1 MEAVAKKFGFL
12 PNLIRELAGAPAAVK
27 AYVTLSGLL
36 DETSLTPVE
45 RQIVLAAASAE
56 NGCEYCV
63 AAHSAGLKM
72 AGLAGDQIDAVRE
85 QRSLTDRRLEALRT
99 FTRQIVKK
107 RGWIDDADL
116 DAFLQAGYT
125 KEQVFEVLVGVAM
138 KTLSNY
144 ANHIAQT
151 PLDKELQALPGAG
164 TGCRVIPWGG
174 ALASANRPFGARFQI
189 PLAYRM
195 MATS

>member
-27 AYVTLSGLL
+27 AYVTLNGLL
-36 DETSLTPVE
+36 DETSLTSVE
-45 RQIVLAAASAE
+45 RQIVLATTSVE

-63 AAHSAGLKM
+63 AAHTAGLKM
-72 AGLAGDQIDAVRE
+72 AGLAGHQIEAIRE
-85 QRSLTDRRLEALRT
+85 QRPLADRRLEALRT
-99 FTRQIVKK
+99 FTANVVNK
-107 RGWIDDADL
+107 RGWIDNADL

-125 KEQVFEVLVGVAM
+125 KEQVLEVLVGVAM

-151 PLDKELQALPGAG
+151 PLDKELQAFAWEPSHA
-164 TGCRVIPWGG
+164 
-174 ALASANRPFGARFQI
+174 
-189 PLAYRM
+189 
-195 MATS
+195 

>member
-1 MEAVAKKFGFL
+1 MEAVAKKFGFV

-45 RQIVLAAASAE
+45 RQIVLATTSAE

-63 AAHSAGLKM
+63 AAHTAGLKM
-72 AGLAGDQIDAVRE
+72 AGFADDQIEAIRE
-85 QRSLTDRRLEALRT
+85 QRPLADRKLEALRI
-99 FTRQIVKK
+99 FTAKVVNK

-116 DAFLQAGYT
+116 DRFLQAGYT
-125 KEQVFEVLVGVAM
+125 KEQVLDVLVGVTM

-144 ANHIAQT
+144 TNHIAHT
-151 PLDKELQALPGAG
+151 PLDKQLQAFAWEPSHA
-164 TGCRVIPWGG
+164 
-174 ALASANRPFGARFQI
+174 
-189 PLAYRM
+189 
-195 MATS
+195 